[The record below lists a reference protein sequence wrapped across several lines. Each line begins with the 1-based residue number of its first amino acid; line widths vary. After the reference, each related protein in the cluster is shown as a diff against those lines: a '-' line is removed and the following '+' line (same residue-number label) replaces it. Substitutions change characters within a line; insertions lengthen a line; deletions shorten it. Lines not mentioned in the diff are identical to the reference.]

1 MNDDY
6 LWDGSGE
13 PDAEV
18 QHLEALLG
26 RYRSAAPMPD
36 FNRVV
41 PMRRD
46 PLWPLAAAA
55 ALIIGLALGALR
67 FYTPAN
73 RWRATDASGVAVVPH
88 SILRTGDVV
97 RTERGTVRL
106 QSPAVGTID
115 VGANTTVRLIENRS
129 RRHRL
134 ALASG
139 TIHAKTTSQPGVFVI
154 DTPKARAID
163 LGCEYTLTIAR
174 GGGGELH
181 VIAGWVDLTHGYEQ
195 SLVPQGASAVIT
207 QHGALSVPIFDDAA
221 PAFRAAVR
229 EFERKHDMATIV
241 ALARARD
248 AFTLLNLFRDATA
261 DERLILYDRLNQL
274 VPAPPSITRES
285 VRYWMP
291 SSTELWWR
299 PVIRASGLHTIKK
312 KKGALDGL

>member
-6 LWDGSGE
+6 LWDKSGE

-18 QHLEALLG
+18 QKLEALLG

-36 FNRVV
+36 FNRVAV
-41 PMRRD
+41 IRPRRV
-46 PLWPLAAAA
+46 WPLAVAA
-55 ALIIGLALGALR
+55 ALIVCAILGAVR

-73 RWRATDASGVAVVPH
+73 RWRATEESGIADVPH
-88 SILRTGDVV
+88 SILRPGDVV
-97 RTERGTVRL
+97 RTERGSVRL

-115 VGANTTVRLIENRS
+115 LGVNTTVRLIENRS

-134 ALASG
+134 ALAAG

-163 LGCEYTLTIAR
+163 MGCEYTLTIAP
-174 GGGGELH
+174 GGGGVLR

-195 SLVPQGASAVIT
+195 SLVPQGASATI
-207 QHGALSVPIFDDAA
+207 GAGGLLTVPVFDDAA
-221 PAFRAAVR
+221 PAFHVAV
-229 EFERKHDMATIV
+229 RKHDMPTIV
-241 ALARARD
+241 AVARTRD
-248 AFTLLNLFRDATA
+248 AFTLLNLFRDATP
-261 DERLILYDRLNQL
+261 DERMLLYDRLNQL

-299 PVIRASGLHTIKK
+299 PVLRASGLQGIKK
-312 KKGALDGL
+312 KKGALDGLR